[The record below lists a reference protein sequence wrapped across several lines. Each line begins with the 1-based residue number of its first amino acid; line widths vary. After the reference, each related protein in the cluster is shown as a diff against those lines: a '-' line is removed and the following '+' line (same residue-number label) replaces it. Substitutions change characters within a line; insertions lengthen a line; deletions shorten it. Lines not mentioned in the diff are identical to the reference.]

1 MAEMNE
7 ILGNLTEALDRLG
20 AARVPP
26 PMQYNG
32 TSNVTNFFETFE
44 NYCRSI
50 YGNQQGSWLQILPT
64 FMEGEPRNIVN
75 AFGAGGQV
83 TYAAVKERVVLEM
96 QRGSLGRNS
105 LTDVLTCKR
114 RVNETLLCYSI
125 RLQQLA
131 KNVTDL
137 PEAQRD
143 MIVKTKFVSIL
154 QPSTVTQIS
163 IRYGGEANTTIDQMV
178 RLAELLENG
187 EPTLGSLAAN
197 QTSVVPQFLAPTAP
211 HVQNTTPPSQIL
223 RDSNV
228 GVVTGAN
235 NTPVGGSTNNTN
247 IRCFKCGNSGHVSS
261 QCSHDAPL
269 CYECHQPG
277 HIRRDC
283 LVRRNREQQN
293 GGQRQGGRGA
303 NFDRRPNN
311 RASRGRPSRIA
322 DPGRNYVDNGRAPVE
337 ITCGFCGG
345 DHLIK
350 DCAAFNEKVAQRC
363 VWCGERN
370 HASYE
375 CAHKPSGN

>member
-7 ILGNLTEALDRLG
+7 LLENLTGALERLG

-32 TSNVTNFFETFE
+32 TSDVGVFFEAFE
-44 NYCRSI
+44 NYCESV

-64 FMEGEPRNIVN
+64 FMGGEPRNIVN
-75 AFGAGGQV
+75 AFGAGPQV
-83 TYAAVKERVVLEM
+83 TYTAVKERLILEM

-114 RVNETLLCYSI
+114 RVNESLLCYSI
-125 RLQQLA
+125 RLQTLA
-131 KNVTDL
+131 GNVADL
-137 PEAQRD
+137 PEAQKN
-143 MIVKTKFVSIL
+143 MVVKTKFVSIL

-178 RLAELLENG
+178 RLAELLENR

-197 QTSVVPQFLAPTAP
+197 QTPVVPQFPAPIAP
-211 HVQNTTPPSQIL
+211 HVENITPPNQIL

-235 NTPVGGSTNNTN
+235 NTPVGSSGNNTN
-247 IRCFKCGNSGHVSS
+247 TRCFKCGYSGHISS
-261 QCSHDAPL
+261 QCSHDTPL

-277 HIRRDC
+277 HIGRDCAVRRD
-283 LVRRNREQQN
+283 REQQN

-303 NFDRRPNN
+303 NFDRRSNN
-311 RASRGRPSRIA
+311 RASRGRPSQIA
-322 DPGRNYVDNGRAPVE
+322 DPGRNYGNNGQGSVS
-337 ITCGFCGG
+337 ISCGFCGG
-345 DHLIK
+345 NHLIK